1 MKREDLIT
9 PAELQALLGDKG
21 GELQEFAPDEPI
33 GAQHLYALQQAVVLL
48 SRQVAELQE
57 QLQGHFQ
64 EQHLRHEQ
72 LLRQFQH
79 HLEYKLY
86 EQMMNGVILQRTP
99 VAQQQETLPGETPAA
114 DSAALTAAV
123 SPFDP
128 AAERHPALIPPLA
141 ESPNTEEPEEIPP
154 TYSRVKSYRKIRKRK
169 KSFLE
174 RLFE

>member
-9 PAELQALLGDKG
+9 PAELQALLGDNG
-21 GELQEFAPDEPI
+21 GGLQEFAPDEPI

-114 DSAALTAAV
+114 APADSV
-123 SPFDP
+123 
-128 AAERHPALIPPLA
+128 AELHPALIPPPA
-141 ESPNTEEPEEIPP
+141 DPHSTEEPEEIPP